1 MRRQR
6 LSSFLFISYIFK
18 NINFHSGTSKLLVK
32 NKKMA
37 ATQRLS
43 SVLAHINPPSSQEG
57 GRAKLLQKNPDDIVR
72 PFPSFYYNSLQKT
85 NDKQVITYAA
95 RTPLTKA
102 KKGALKDTPI
112 DDLLIALLTVRL
124 FLTHPFD
131 PTNKARLSVRNRTST
146 PPWSKMSVSGTCSPQ
161 AKGTLHALQF
171 SQPATPSP
179 PPPA

>member
-1 MRRQR
+1 
-6 LSSFLFISYIFK
+6 
-18 NINFHSGTSKLLVK
+18 
-32 NKKMA
+32 MA
-37 ATQRLS
+37 ANQRLS
-43 SVLAHINPPSSQEG
+43 SVLAHLNPLSSEAG

-72 PFPSFYYNSLQKT
+72 PFPSFYLISPQKS
-85 NDKQVITYAA
+85 NYSQVITYAA

-112 DDLLIALLTVRL
+112 DDLLIALLTVSPPISSL
-124 FLTHPFD
+124 SSA
-131 PTNKARLSVRNRTST
+131 NKSRLSVRNRTST

-161 AKGTLHALQF
+161 AKGTLHAPQF